1 MILINPAEEREVY
14 QCFKRWYEQ
23 ELDGIKEDTD
33 PLEAHTQGIAQ
44 AIRAVFQ
51 LGLSMGYT
59 AGAEYAQKEKNGD
72 GGNSSN

>member
-1 MILINPAEEREVY
+1 MTQVDKSEAY
-14 QCFKRWYEQ
+14 KHFKRWYEQ

-59 AGAEYAQKEKNGD
+59 AGAEYTQKEEKGD